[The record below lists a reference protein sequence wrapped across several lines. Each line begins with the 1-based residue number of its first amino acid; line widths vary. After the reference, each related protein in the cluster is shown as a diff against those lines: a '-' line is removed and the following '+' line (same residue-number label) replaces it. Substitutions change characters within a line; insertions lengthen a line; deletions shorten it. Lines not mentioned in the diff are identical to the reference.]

1 MDHYFLIICAFV
13 FVYYIH
19 LMTRLSCCHLHP
31 CLVSF
36 SCSMVHACN
45 IWPFVATSV
54 GVVPMIVCLL
64 LSTCTLQ
71 VFTMSLFEIW
81 QQNLHYGI
89 LLGSHHLDARVILQY
104 SLVEL
109 LFVPDYVGQH
119 YCLPMLKGHVM
130 TIFILLLSRS
140 LLLNLLVT
148 KTQLRGYTWE
158 DFSGK
163 PANAIEILVIVFILV
178 NST

>member
-1 MDHYFLIICAFV
+1 M
-13 FVYYIH
+13 
-19 LMTRLSCCHLHP
+19 
-31 CLVSF
+31 
-36 SCSMVHACN
+36 
-45 IWPFVATSV
+45 
-54 GVVPMIVCLL
+54 
-64 LSTCTLQ
+64 
-71 VFTMSLFEIW
+71 
-81 QQNLHYGI
+81 
-89 LLGSHHLDARVILQY
+89 
-104 SLVEL
+104 
-109 LFVPDYVGQH
+109 PDYVGQQ

>member
-1 MDHYFLIICAFV
+1 
-13 FVYYIH
+13 
-19 LMTRLSCCHLHP
+19 
-31 CLVSF
+31 
-36 SCSMVHACN
+36 
-45 IWPFVATSV
+45 
-54 GVVPMIVCLL
+54 
-64 LSTCTLQ
+64 
-71 VFTMSLFEIW
+71 
-81 QQNLHYGI
+81 
-89 LLGSHHLDARVILQY
+89 
-104 SLVEL
+104 
-109 LFVPDYVGQH
+109 
-119 YCLPMLKGHVM
+119 M